1 MVEHGRENHEQ
12 RHQPSNS
19 AVGDRTD
26 RLEMLAGVLFAVVI
40 GAVLFLAGFWVGAA
54 RGGSERDAVTHA
66 RSVPDWFL
74 PIWDAYDRNPKVTP
88 ETDFAMLYESRPHML
103 ARAAEE
109 AFADAAKLRAPRA
122 ARR

>member
-1 MVEHGRENHEQ
+1 MSIFT
-12 RHQPSNS
+12 PPTNS
-19 AVGDRTD
+19 IVDDRPD
-26 RLEMLAGVLFAVVI
+26 RLEPL
-40 GAVLFLAGFWVGAA
+40 AVLLVAVLIGVALFLTGFWVGSA

-88 ETDFAMLYESRPHML
+88 ETDFAMLYESRPQML

-109 AFADAAKLRAPRA
+109 AIADVAKLRASRA
-122 ARR
+122 ARHR